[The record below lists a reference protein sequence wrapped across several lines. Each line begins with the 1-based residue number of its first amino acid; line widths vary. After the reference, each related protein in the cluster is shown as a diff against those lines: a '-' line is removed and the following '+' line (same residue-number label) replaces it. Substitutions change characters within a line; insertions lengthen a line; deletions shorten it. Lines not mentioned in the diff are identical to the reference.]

1 MGAHDGAR
9 PPPKKKTERAGYSW
23 RPPANKHFQHAG
35 AFHQGGPS
43 VSGGFGFIEVC
54 RGGKPLY
61 RRGLTFK
68 LADMGI
74 LPIRAVWSWGPCVD
88 GGLPCMDPPVVGRP
102 PLRPLIHGGS

>member
-9 PPPKKKTERAGYSW
+9 PTPKQKGLGTHGG
-23 RPPANKHFQHAG
+23 PLPANTFSMQAP

-54 RGGKPLY
+54 GGGQPLY

-88 GGLPCMDPPVVGRP
+88 GGLPCMGPAVVGRP
-102 PLRPLIHGGS
+102 PLRPLIHGGA

>member
-9 PPPKKKTERAGYSW
+9 PTPKQKGLGT
-23 RPPANKHFQHAG
+23 H
-35 AFHQGGPS
+35 GGPLPTNTFSMQGLFTKGGLLS
-43 VSGGFGFIEVC
+43 VGALVSLKCAEVET
-54 RGGKPLY
+54 LY

-102 PLRPLIHGGS
+102 PLRPLVHGGS